1 MAVIAGAAIAF
12 FLRRRAPVTKAVAVT
27 SAASINLA
35 DESITADQ
43 LPESQ
48 WLLLADELL
57 TQGDFRLALR
67 ALHLAGL
74 NYLGERNLVSIR
86 KWKTGLEY
94 RRELDRRARAKSQV
108 SAELT
113 PVFSSNVAL
122 FERGWYGR
130 HPVDREMVDLF
141 SARLSEIRNYAR

>member
-1 MAVIAGAAIAF
+1 M
-12 FLRRRAPVTKAVAVT
+12 TKAVAVT
-27 SAASINLA
+27 TAASINLA
-35 DESITADQ
+35 DESVTADQ

-48 WLLLADELL
+48 WLQLADELL

-67 ALHLAGL
+67 AMHLAGL

-108 SAELT
+108 SLEVS
-113 PVFSSNVAL
+113 PVFSSNVDL